1 MVPSAQNT
9 VVRNWILIRGLAR
22 GAGHWGVFPE
32 KLQQAFPHDKIYY
45 VDVPGNGYLNQVTT
59 PLKVSEFVVTFDDQ
73 LKKQGFD
80 FSLPTYGYSLS
91 LGSMAMVEWA
101 KQRPGFFK
109 KIYISNTSAANFS
122 NVFKRLSVDA
132 MALGVRMRFLHTPED
147 REIASLEVTTTLS
160 KEQILSDYK
169 KAFQSMLSFSK
180 TNPAKPKNIL
190 RQLLAA
196 STYTFPKAPPT
207 EVVLMSGGKDRFVSA
222 QCSKDIENKWHCKH
236 LIHPDAGHDISFQF
250 PDWVVEKIS
259 ATL

>member
-1 MVPSAQNT
+1 MVSSAQNT

-22 GAGHWGVFPE
+22 GAGHWGVFPD
-32 KLQQAFPHDKIYY
+32 KLLQAFPHDKIYY
-45 VDVPGNGYLNQVTT
+45 VDVPGNGYLNKVAT
-59 PLKVSEFVVTFDDQ
+59 PLKVSEFIQTFDEQ

-80 FSLPTYGYSLS
+80 SSLPTYGYSLS

-132 MALGVRMRFLHTPED
+132 MALGVRMRFMHSPEE

-169 KAFQSMLSFSK
+169 QAFQSMLSFSK
-180 TNPAKPKNIL
+180 TNPAQPKNIL

-196 STYTFPKAPPT
+196 STYAFPKTAPT
-207 EVVLMSGGKDRFVSA
+207 EVVLMSGGKDKFVSA

-236 LIHPDAGHDISFQF
+236 LIHPVAGHDISFQF
-250 PDWVVEKIS
+250 PDWVIEQIS
-259 ATL
+259 FS